1 MRNARSRLSTY
12 TPDDLEERCSRD
24 VSIRDTVLKPCYS
37 DGVAR
42 LLHQAPEAQPLYVA
56 HRIKMR
62 SGACAASREDVDA
75 GKGGG
80 VAGGQ
85 APGRLV
91 KLRPS

>member
-1 MRNARSRLSTY
+1 MRNAKSRLSTY

-42 LLHQAPEAQPLYVA
+42 LQHQAPEAQPLYVA

-75 GKGGG
+75 GKRGG
-80 VAGGQ
+80 VAGVKGS
-85 APGRLV
+85 GRLQEV
-91 KLRPS
+91 RPS